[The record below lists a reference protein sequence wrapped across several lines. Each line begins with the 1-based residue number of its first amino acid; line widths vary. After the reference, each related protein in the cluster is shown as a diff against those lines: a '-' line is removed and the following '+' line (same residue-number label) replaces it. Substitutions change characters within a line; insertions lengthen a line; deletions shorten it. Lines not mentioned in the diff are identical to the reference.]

1 MLLFKDKYSDKNYA
15 FNEAL
20 EKVFEMI
27 EGAYEWDLDSF
38 DNIYPLE
45 RREISLRNEDGE
57 YVGRAMI
64 EMYPSDEE
72 GYYIVEAYLMDG
84 NISPIHLVYTAREA
98 EELWELGQNTVVKW
112 IERGKFKINECR
124 KSKGTW
130 LVTHKGMERVAGRLD
145 DSWMKEIVENYV
157 DGLKAS
163 VDEAEL
169 FYACD
174 YIDEIE
180 DILDEKE
187 IKYTDI
193 EKEKIKRLIIRE
205 LVEEYGE
212 DNVFYGSY
220 EHKIVI
226 DDKTETIYAQ
236 LVIRK

>member
-1 MLLFKDKYSDKNYA
+1 MLMFKEEYGSRDDA
-15 FNEAL
+15 FNGAI

-27 EGAYEWDLDSF
+27 EGAYEWDLDAA

-45 RREISLRNEDGE
+45 RREISLTNEKSE
-57 YVGRAMI
+57 NVGRVTI
-64 EMYPSDEE
+64 DIYPSEE
-72 GYYIVEAYLMDG
+72 DGYYIVEAYLISG
-84 NISPIHLVYTAREA
+84 NISPITAVYTAREA
-98 EELWELGQNTVVKW
+98 EKIWGLGQNTVVKW
-112 IERGKFKINECR
+112 IERGKFKLSEAR
-124 KSKGTW
+124 KSGGTW

-157 DGLKAS
+157 DGLKTFI
-163 VDEAEL
+163 DEADM

-187 IKYTDI
+187 IEYTDM
-193 EKEKIKRLIIRE
+193 EKEKIKRLIIGE

-226 DDKTETIYAQ
+226 NDKVETIYAQ

>member
-1 MLLFKDKYSDKNYA
+1 MLMFREEYGSRDDA
-15 FNEAL
+15 FNGAI

-27 EGAYEWDLDSF
+27 EGAYEWDLDAA

-45 RREISLRNEDGE
+45 RREISLTNEKSE
-57 YVGRAMI
+57 NVGRVTI
-64 EMYPSDEE
+64 DIYPSEE
-72 GYYIVEAYLMDG
+72 DGYYIVEAYLISG
-84 NISPIHLVYTAREA
+84 NISPITAVYTAREA
-98 EELWELGQNTVVKW
+98 EKIWGLGQNTVVKW
-112 IERGKFKINECR
+112 IERGKFKLSEAR
-124 KSKGTW
+124 KSGGTW

-145 DSWMKEIVENYV
+145 DSWMTEIVENYV
-157 DGLKAS
+157 DGLKTFI
-163 VDEAEL
+163 DEADM

-187 IKYTDI
+187 IEYTDM

-226 DDKTETIYAQ
+226 NDRVETIYAQ
-236 LVIRK
+236 LVIIK

>member
-1 MLLFKDKYSDKNYA
+1 MLMFKEEYGSRDDA
-15 FNEAL
+15 FNGAI

-27 EGAYEWDLDSF
+27 EGAYEWDLDAA

-45 RREISLRNEDGE
+45 RRKISLTNEKGE
-57 YVGRAMI
+57 NVGRVTI
-64 EMYPSDEE
+64 DIYPSEE
-72 GYYIVEAYLMDG
+72 DGYYIVEVYLISG
-84 NISPIHLVYTAREA
+84 NISPITAVYTAREA
-98 EELWELGQNTVVKW
+98 EKIWELGQNTVVKW
-112 IERGKFKINECR
+112 IERGKFKVSEAR
-124 KSKGTW
+124 KSGGTW

-145 DSWMKEIVENYV
+145 DSWMKEIVKNYV
-157 DGLKAS
+157 DGLKTFI
-163 VDEAEL
+163 DEADM

-174 YIDEIE
+174 YVDEIE

-187 IKYTDI
+187 IEYTDM

-226 DDKTETIYAQ
+226 NDKVDTIYAQ

>member
-1 MLLFKDKYSDKNYA
+1 MLLFKGKYSDEDYA

-27 EGAYEWDLDSF
+27 EDAYEWDLDSF

-45 RREISLRNEDGE
+45 HRKISLKNEDGE

-84 NISPIHLVYTAREA
+84 NISPLHLVYTAREA

-112 IERGKFKINECR
+112 IERGKFKINEYR

-157 DGLKAS
+157 NGLKAS

-212 DNVFYGSY
+212 DNVFCGSY
-220 EHKIVI
+220 EHKIVFN
-226 DDKTETIYAQ
+226 DKVETIHAQ

>member
-1 MLLFKDKYSDKNYA
+1 
-15 FNEAL
+15 
-20 EKVFEMI
+20 
-27 EGAYEWDLDSF
+27 
-38 DNIYPLE
+38 
-45 RREISLRNEDGE
+45 
-57 YVGRAMI
+57 
-64 EMYPSDEE
+64 
-72 GYYIVEAYLMDG
+72 
-84 NISPIHLVYTAREA
+84 
-98 EELWELGQNTVVKW
+98 
-112 IERGKFKINECR
+112 
-124 KSKGTW
+124 
-130 LVTHKGMERVAGRLD
+130 
-145 DSWMKEIVENYV
+145 MKEIVKNYV

-226 DDKTETIYAQ
+226 NDKVETVYAQ